1 MPPLS
6 SWEQL
11 QIAFP
16 AVRKRLIPLA
26 DACRS
31 VFTSLSSCCDEV
43 FLRCSALSP
52 LFESSRLA
60 AFGIVR
66 LSRCRGIVLSLLHTS
81 KKSAMKASLCSSH
94 NAESTR
100 ADQSPVC
107 FAEELT
113 MSTSPGLPSRSAEW
127 TQGGKTSA
135 LPAGQ
140 LDDNREELAFI
151 RMIWIPHRDR
161 LCVLPAHDPSIDQ

>member
-60 AFGIVR
+60 AFGIVVYPDAAG
-66 LSRCRGIVLSLLHTS
+66 LSCRCYIP
-81 KKSAMKASLCSSH
+81 
-94 NAESTR
+94 TR
-100 ADQSPVC
+100 KVQ
-107 FAEELT
+107 
-113 MSTSPGLPSRSAEW
+113 
-127 TQGGKTSA
+127 
-135 LPAGQ
+135 
-140 LDDNREELAFI
+140 
-151 RMIWIPHRDR
+151 
-161 LCVLPAHDPSIDQ
+161 